1 MHWDLTKMYSGFD
14 DAKLA
19 ADFAQAQVLNQE
31 LAVLLQE
38 KPADVGAL
46 LVQAVRTAQKRSEKM
61 ALVGGIHFSQ
71 FGDQREK
78 RASARLDG

>member
-19 ADFAQAQVLNQE
+19 ADFAQAQALNQE

-61 ALVGGIHFSQ
+61 ALGKV
-71 FGDQREK
+71 R
-78 RASARLDG
+78 RLRRCWD

>member
-19 ADFAQAQVLNQE
+19 ADFAQAQALNQE
-31 LAVLLQE
+31 LAALLQE
-38 KPADVGAL
+38 KPADVGAG
-46 LVQAVRTAQKRSEKM
+46 
-61 ALVGGIHFSQ
+61 GGIHFSQ

-78 RASARLDG
+78 RAGTRLDG